1 MMDGGDADG
10 CGVEGEVGGEQR
22 VDRREGRNVV
32 GRAEGRAALGDR
44 FYERDQLHELRLS
57 KFEFAI
63 DAKVI
68 APEGAGAND
77 CDAQRRHGYFCAAV
91 PGNGDSTAIRQ
102 RV

>member
-10 CGVEGEVGGEQR
+10 CGVEGEVGGEQL
-22 VDRREGRNVV
+22 VDRREGRDVV

-44 FYERDQLHELRLS
+44 FYERGQLNKLRLS

-63 DAKVI
+63 NAKVI
-68 APEGAGAND
+68 APEGAGADD
-77 CDAQRRHGYFCAAV
+77 CDAQWRHGYFCAPV
-91 PGNGDSTAIRQ
+91 PGSGDSTATRQ